1 MPRRRMSLLSDY
13 VSASPKNDNL
23 SMIGVT
29 AAEFKYAEGAEDD
42 IVQPLPHMRVLV
54 TGWQRGK

>member
-1 MPRRRMSLLSDY
+1 MSLLSDY
-13 VSASPKNDNL
+13 VSASLKNDDL

-29 AAEFKYAEGAEDD
+29 AAAFKYAEGAEDD

-54 TGWQRGK
+54 RGWQRGK